1 MPYIIIKQSFIEWT
15 TAPFSLFCIQKDIKN
30 RYEAE
35 EIVHL
40 YVLYYLALDSFSQ
53 SELQNQIYIRDI
65 GAGALV

>member
-1 MPYIIIKQSFIEWT
+1 MPYIIIKHHLLNGPPRLSHSFAFKKI
-15 TAPFSLFCIQKDIKN
+15 LKIGMKLKK
-30 RYEAE
+30 
-35 EIVHL
+35 